1 MNISMR
7 KEELI
12 DELIN
17 FVITSTD
24 IDNLIL
30 STFIAGM
37 QAKGKPLDVEKE
49 KIMKME
55 TDKYKKSKS
64 IQHKKEIKGQISMQ
78 NLM

>member
-1 MNISMR
+1 MNISMK

-12 DELIN
+12 DELIT

-24 IDNLIL
+24 TDNLIL

-37 QAKGKPLDVEKE
+37 QAKGKPDVEKGKNM
-49 KIMKME
+49 KIE
-55 TDKYKKSKS
+55 IDKYKESKNV
-64 IQHKKEIKGQISMQ
+64 QHKKDMPGQMSMQ